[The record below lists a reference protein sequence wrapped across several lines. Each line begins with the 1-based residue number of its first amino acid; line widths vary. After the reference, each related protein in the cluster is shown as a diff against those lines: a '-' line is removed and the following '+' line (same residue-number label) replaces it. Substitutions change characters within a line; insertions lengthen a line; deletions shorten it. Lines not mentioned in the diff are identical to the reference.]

1 MSSAPDEN
9 QRSEPLKD
17 ILGLTSTNPAGSI
30 VDSIQS
36 LRNLAH
42 QLSLAEITET
52 EKKVKQ
58 ILGELGDLQ
67 ETLKKLKKLR
77 LHFHPVSSEARQRNL
92 SKPSAANVIPFPH
105 VARGSEAG
113 ATSEAAP
120 TANRPITD
128 AQGKSE
134 GRSSGSPDSHSGP
147 TKPDLKKLREQL
159 SAARPVK
166 SPANTGREK
175 E

>member
-17 ILGLTSTNPAGSI
+17 ILGLTSANPAGSI

-36 LRNLAH
+36 MRNLAH

-58 ILGELGDLQ
+58 ILAELGDLQ

-77 LHFHPVSSEARQRNL
+77 LHFHPASPEARQRNV
-92 SKPSAANVIPFPH
+92 SKLSAANVIPFPH
-105 VARGSEAG
+105 IARGSESS
-113 ATSEAAP
+113 ATSETSP
-120 TANRPITD
+120 TANRPVAD
-128 AQGKSE
+128 AQGKTE
-134 GRSSGSPDSHSGP
+134 GRPSASPGSHGAP
-147 TKPDLKKLREQL
+147 TKPDLRKLREQL

-166 SPANTGREK
+166 SPENTG
-175 E
+175 